1 MVTSH
6 LKSQKIVP
14 EDRPAGPFPGKDSPS
29 SQISNPFCV
38 CQCQDEILE
47 SFVSWDL
54 ACKSLC
60 INSICRWSEPAGC
73 LTWLHGDTFGH
84 KGAPRVF
91 LQFTGVLGNRWDLR
105 SRGLLLHISMMF
117 CLFNEV
123 YRIQSCWRNL
133 LSNDIS
139 WHTHRIHDVYYMVDF
154 IITIIYHYLP
164 TIDCNLPSK
173 WTIHVSKY
181 TLRHMAFLL
190 RFTQGIGFVSPRWTW
205 TPMTRCRHG
214 GTGLNGLKV
223 FGRRKMGCLSLKR
236 QEING
241 YIIVP

>member
-1 MVTSH
+1 MSPCWDHRGQHRDLPRGYLAPWQNATFLVVGGYWHSYGTGSNYFDIVPQISWSPQTVWQDFSESMVTSH

-123 YRIQSCWRNL
+123 YRIQSCWWNL

-164 TIDCNLPSK
+164 TVIYHRN
-173 WTIHVSKY
+173 
-181 TLRHMAFLL
+181 
-190 RFTQGIGFVSPRWTW
+190 
-205 TPMTRCRHG
+205 
-214 GTGLNGLKV
+214 
-223 FGRRKMGCLSLKR
+223 
-236 QEING
+236 
-241 YIIVP
+241 